1 MALGKFCRALT
12 LRQGPLSRLVAGSPM
27 KITASNRLSTSS
39 IGQGGRQPPGGSFSV
54 PDAEESAAGASATR
68 ASSVSS
74 LSSLEALIALQQV
87 DEPLSRRRR
96 AVARAGRLLDGL
108 DQVKLAMLDGD
119 PAPEPL
125 LRLAAAVREQRV
137 GADEPGL
144 QALLDQIETRALVEL
159 AKLEVANR
167 RG

>member
-1 MALGKFCRALT
+1 
-12 LRQGPLSRLVAGSPM
+12 M
-27 KITASNRLSTSS
+27 KITATNRLSTSS
-39 IGQGGRQPPGGSFSV
+39 IGQGGRQPPGGAFSV
-54 PDAEESAAGASATR
+54 PGADEAAAAASTTR
-68 ASSVSS
+68 ATAASS

-108 DQVKLAMLDGD
+108 DQVKLAMLEGD

-125 LRLAAAVREQRV
+125 RRLAIAVREQRV
-137 GADEPGL
+137 SADDPGL

-167 RG
+167 QG